1 MSDLEESALAVY
13 FANCQGIKSDP
24 LPMIRKILALGKV
37 DGMYPREMCERM
49 AAPNVEELAAELAD
63 ARRVIG
69 YLNHRVAWW
78 KSQARKHKK
87 ALAQRVAP

>member
-1 MSDLEESALAVY
+1 MSDLEQSALAVY

-49 AAPNVEELAAELAD
+49 AAPNVAARLVVNCATVERISGLLLPAAEN
-63 ARRVIG
+63 V
-69 YLNHRVAWW
+69 VPSW
-78 KSQARKHKK
+78 
-87 ALAQRVAP
+87 